1 MESSLLLS
9 LFITHL
15 VVGGELLQYSTDI
28 IYVSKGG
35 TDNSSCLNGESHCKT
50 LGYVLTNIP
59 MLQCTNCTVMVTY
72 DHVVGPLSYNQSYI
86 ADVSNVETLCIVG
99 LEQPNLD
106 FNGSGLKLVNTD
118 NNTLIIIENVKV
130 NNYNDVDLA
139 TLMYNY
145 YLLQFTMVNVMVHNS
160 TMRVVTRNLYY
171 CHSLYSKSNIFL
183 SVAPGEIDN
192 KIIVLNSTL
201 QLSFLFIYVLDSVSI
216 NTILIRKCHFSYMYN
231 IALRATCS
239 NCSIDFIM
247 TECQLDTCLGNQSSV
262 YDCIQLRFGTWSMGS
277 VSITNNSFINGRS
290 NGYIINVNM
299 YLDNDRGPLNQCNIT
314 VNYYN
319 NTFFNNKAIEI
330 LHLECL
336 NNVYIGNTTFINNV
350 VDANIVFFQYVNEL
364 QKNGILVHIH
374 NSAFLSNHILIDAIV
389 TVTSTATEPGFIT
402 VNYYN
407 NTFFDNIATE
417 ILHLQTWMNIHIG
430 NTTFISNVVN
440 KCIVSL
446 EFGILVLNDSTFL
459 NNSVIPL
466 PTADEGAI
474 VRIGLTNDN
483 DIGAHVG
490 HLSFTNNTG
499 TPLSIMGSITSVTIA
514 GDIVFSNNNAITGGG
529 MYVSHGGYVTIADN
543 ATVNVTFINNVA
555 SYGGAIYADTQR
567 CFFNFHR
574 KDSLAFNGNHA
585 NIGSSIFSSYDW
597 CSMNCVPVQSNNYIA
612 SLPTNISF
620 NISNTTSVFL
630 GQIIVGD
637 MTVIDCLGNT
647 SSCLADAFLQCNGNI
662 CDHYRIE
669 GPSTIFLSN
678 GTINT
683 GLKIA
688 AHSISEPVL
697 FNQSQLK
704 FICKT
709 PIRQLPLFLIVD
721 ITILPCPLG
730 FGFNSS
736 TGQCECINNGNEY
749 FICNKDVGL
758 VCVKKGYWYSNYS
771 GTASKCIHLFC
782 DFSEQRKKCP
792 SSVSPDPGNY
802 LLLGSSQDDQ
812 CIDGHG
818 GTLCTSCALNKLPTY
833 GALQCIDSNKC
844 ARWHPYILMLLNI
857 AIPFIDGVFLMIVI
871 RLKLS
876 IGSGY
881 LYGSLFYLAVLNL
894 IPLTTYSTLNTI
906 ISSFVATLLLQLKFL
921 GYIPWC
927 FFPSVSLLTSKWF
940 ELIGPSVVAVVLLLT
955 VYLARCSPK
964 LLEHFQKSPLQAMC
978 VLVLVLFWSLAS
990 TSISVITPVYLSGV
1004 QGARVHLQPDVAYL
1018 RGDHIP
1024 LWIISVIILLILYS
1038 IVFVLTFSRFLNL
1051 HRLKPILDEFQSCYK
1066 DSYRWYGGVHFI
1078 MWTILQVLV
1087 ISSNYE
1093 LFQTVI
1099 IVLAVTHCLLQPYC
1113 KKWLNVMDGLFLGSL
1128 LSISSCL
1135 LSSSGT
1141 TVTRVLVYISVMV
1154 PLCVISLG
1162 IMSIVMVRFGIMSKL
1177 VKVIHIISTITKK
1190 ASHIQ
1195 TAPVPQ
1201 PSERNVTRSVLNIE
1215 GSASNYREPLLY
1227 YIQDSASHYSAT
1239 DN

>member
-15 VVGGELLQYSTDI
+15 AVGGELLQYSTDI

-86 ADVSNVETLCIVG
+86 ADVSNVETLCIIG

-183 SVAPGEIDN
+183 SVAPGEIGN
-192 KIIVLNSTL
+192 KIVVLNSTL

-216 NTILIRKCHFSYMYN
+216 NTILIRKCHFSYMYS

-247 TECQLDTCLGNQSSV
+247 TECQLDACLGNQSSV
-262 YDCIQLRFGTWSMGS
+262 YHCIQLSFGTWSMGS
-277 VSITNNSFINGRS
+277 FSITNNHFINGRS
-290 NGYIINVNM
+290 NGSIINVKM
-299 YLDNDRGPLNQCNIT
+299 YPDNDSGPLNQCNIT
-314 VNYYN
+314 VNCYN
-319 NTFFNNKAIEI
+319 NTFFNNKAIDI
-330 LHLECL
+330 LYLEYL
-336 NNVYIGNTTFINNV
+336 NNILYIGNTTFKNNV
-350 VDANIVFFQYVNEL
+350 VNATVVYFQYDINEF
-364 QKNGILVHIH
+364 QENGILVH
-374 NSAFLSNHILIDAIV
+374 NSAFLSNRIQIKCRGAIV
-389 TVTSTATEPGFIT
+389 TAIGSGAFVL
-402 VNYYN
+402 NYYN

-417 ILHLQTWMNIHIG
+417 ILCFNELIIHIG
-430 NTTFISNVVN
+430 NTTFINNVVN
-440 KCIVSL
+440 KHIVYL
-446 EFGILVLNDSTFL
+446 EHGAGILVLHDLTFL

-474 VRIGLTNDN
+474 VRIGLNN
-483 DIGAHVG
+483 GAHVG
-490 HLSFTNNTG
+490 HINFTNNTG
-499 TPLSIMGSITSVTIA
+499 TPLSIMGSSTSVTIT

-529 MYVSHGGYVTIADN
+529 MYVSHGCYVTIADN

-555 SYGGAIYADTQR
+555 SYGGAIYADTQH
-567 CFFNFHR
+567 CFFNFHH
-574 KDSLAFNGNHA
+574 KNSLAFNGNHA

-597 CSMNCVPVQSNNYIA
+597 CSINCAPVQSMHNYIA
-612 SLPTNISF
+612 SLPTNVSF
-620 NISNTTSVFL
+620 NISNTTSVFP
-630 GQIIVGD
+630 GQTIVGD
-637 MTVIDCLGNT
+637 MTVIDCLGSA
-647 SSCLADAFLQCNGNI
+647 SSCLADVSLRCNGRI
-662 CDHYRIE
+662 CGIQ
-669 GPSTIFLSN
+669 GLSTVFLSN

-683 GLKIA
+683 GLKIT
-688 AHSISEPVL
+688 INSEYAL
-697 FNQSQLK
+697 FRQVQLK
-704 FICKT
+704 FTCKS
-709 PIRQLPLFLIVD
+709 PIRQLPLVLTVE
-721 ITILPCPLG
+721 ITVLSCPLG
-730 FGFNSS
+730 FAFNSS
-736 TGQCECINNGNEY
+736 TGQCECINNGKY
-749 FICNKDVGL
+749 FICNKDIGL

-782 DFSEQRKKCP
+782 DYSKWRKVCP
-792 SSVSPDPGNY
+792 STVSPDSTDY
-802 LLLGSSQDDQ
+802 LLLDRFLDNQ

-818 GTLCTSCALNKLPTY
+818 GTLCTGCALNKLPTY

-844 ARWHPYILMLLNI
+844 TRWHPYILMLLNI

-871 RLKLS
+871 RLKLN

-881 LYGSLFYLAVLNL
+881 LYGPLFYLAVLNL
-894 IPLTTYSTLNTI
+894 VPTSYSTLNTI

-940 ELIGPSVVAVVLLLT
+940 ELIGPLVVAIVLLLT

-1004 QGARVHLQPDVAYL
+1004 KGARVHLQPDVAYL

-1066 DSYRWYGGVHFI
+1066 DSYRWYGGVYFI

-1099 IVLAVTHCLLQPYC
+1099 IVLTVTHCLLQPYC

-1141 TVTRVLVYISVMV
+1141 TVTRVLVYLSVMV

-1162 IMSIVMVRFGIMSKL
+1162 IMSIVMVRFGIMSNS

-1190 ASHIQ
+1190 ASHTQ
-1195 TAPVPQ
+1195 TAPAPQ

>member
-1 MESSLLLS
+1 MKSSLLLS

-15 VVGGELLQYSTDI
+15 AVGGELLQYSTDI
-28 IYVSKGG
+28 VYVSDNG
-35 TDNSSCLNGESHCKT
+35 TDNSSCLNSESHCKT
-50 LGYVLTNIP
+50 LGYVLTNMP

-106 FNGSGLKLVNTD
+106 FNGSGLKLVNNN

-192 KIIVLNSTL
+192 KIVVLNSTL

-216 NTILIRKCHFSYMYN
+216 NTILIRKCHFSYMYS

-247 TECQLDTCLGNQSSV
+247 TECQFDICLGNRSSV
-262 YDCIQLRFGTWSMGS
+262 TVYHCIQLSFGTWSMGS

-290 NGYIINVNM
+290 NGSIINVNM
-299 YLDNDRGPLNQCNIT
+299 YLDHDRGPLNQCNIT
-314 VNYYN
+314 VIYYN
-319 NTFFNNKAIEI
+319 NTFFNNTAIEI

-336 NNVYIGNTTFINNV
+336 NNIYIGNTTFINNV
-350 VDANIVFFQYVNEL
+350 VNYAVVYFQYNINEL
-364 QKNGILVHIH
+364 QKDGILVH
-374 NSAFLSNHILIDAIV
+374 NSFLSNRIFRGAIV
-389 TVTSTATEPGFIT
+389 SAIVSEDIPLSI

-417 ILHLQTWMNIHIG
+417 ILYFSNLRIIHIG
-430 NTTFISNVVN
+430 STTFINNVVN
-440 KCIVSL
+440 ECIVSF
-446 EFGILVLNDSTFL
+446 EFGMLVLHDSTFL

-466 PTADEGAI
+466 PTADKGAI
-474 VRIGLTNDN
+474 VRIGLTRFTE
-483 DIGAHVG
+483 IGAHVG

-499 TPLSIMGSITSVTIA
+499 TPLSITGSSTSVTIA

-529 MYVSHGGYVTIADN
+529 MYVSHGGYVTIAEN

-555 SYGGAIYADTQR
+555 SYGGAIYADTQH
-567 CFFNFHR
+567 CFFNFHH
-574 KDSLAFNGNHA
+574 KNSLAFNGNHA

-597 CSMNCVPVQSNNYIA
+597 CSINCAPVQSMHNYIA
-612 SLPTNISF
+612 SLPTNVSF

-637 MTVIDCLGNT
+637 MTVIDCLGSA
-647 SSCLADAFLQCNGNI
+647 SSCLADVSLWCNGRI
-662 CDHYRIE
+662 CNNYGIQ

-683 GLKIA
+683 GLKITTN
-688 AHSISEPVL
+688 SEHAS
-697 FNQSQLK
+697 FHQAQLK
-704 FICKT
+704 LMCKS
-709 PIRQLPLFLIVD
+709 PIGQLPLVLTVE
-721 ITILPCPLG
+721 ITVLSCPLG
-730 FGFNSS
+730 FAFNSLM
-736 TGQCECINNGNEY
+736 GQCECINNGNEY
-749 FICNKDVGL
+749 FICNKDIGL

-771 GTASKCIHLFC
+771 GIASKCIHLFC
-782 DFSEQRKKCP
+782 DYSKRRKVCP
-792 SSVSPDPGNY
+792 STVSPDSTDY
-802 LLLGSSQDDQ
+802 LLLDRFQDDQ

-818 GTLCTSCALNKLPTY
+818 GTLCTGCALNKLPTY

-844 ARWHPYILMLLNI
+844 TRWHPYILMLLNI

-881 LYGSLFYLAVLNL
+881 LYGPLFYLAVLKL
-894 IPLTTYSTLNTI
+894 VPTSYSMINTI

-955 VYLARCSPK
+955 VYTWLDVVLSYWNIFRNLPFK
-964 LLEHFQKSPLQAMC
+964 QC
-978 VLVLVLFWSLAS
+978 V
-990 TSISVITPVYLSGV
+990 
-1004 QGARVHLQPDVAYL
+1004 
-1018 RGDHIP
+1018 
-1024 LWIISVIILLILYS
+1024 
-1038 IVFVLTFSRFLNL
+1038 
-1051 HRLKPILDEFQSCYK
+1051 C
-1066 DSYRWYGGVHFI
+1066 
-1078 MWTILQVLV
+1078 
-1087 ISSNYE
+1087 
-1093 LFQTVI
+1093 
-1099 IVLAVTHCLLQPYC
+1099 
-1113 KKWLNVMDGLFLGSL
+1113 
-1128 LSISSCL
+1128 
-1135 LSSSGT
+1135 
-1141 TVTRVLVYISVMV
+1141 
-1154 PLCVISLG
+1154 
-1162 IMSIVMVRFGIMSKL
+1162 
-1177 VKVIHIISTITKK
+1177 
-1190 ASHIQ
+1190 
-1195 TAPVPQ
+1195 
-1201 PSERNVTRSVLNIE
+1201 
-1215 GSASNYREPLLY
+1215 
-1227 YIQDSASHYSAT
+1227 
-1239 DN
+1239 